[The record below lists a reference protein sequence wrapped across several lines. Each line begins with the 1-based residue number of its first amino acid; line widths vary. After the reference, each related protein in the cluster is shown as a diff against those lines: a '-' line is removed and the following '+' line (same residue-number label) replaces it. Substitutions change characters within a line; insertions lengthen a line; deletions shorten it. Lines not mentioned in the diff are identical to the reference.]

1 MPEDHWPGVLWCEF
15 CEGLLP
21 CLHSNAIW
29 GRPCNDV
36 QKFVVINA
44 VALLV
49 VRAEYK
55 VDLRMNSFRS
65 DTPHCHEYD
74 EQCTERGG
82 GGGGALWGKRERGG
96 GGGGGGVSTSWTAPA
111 AEHPC
116 IVSAAAIASSL
127 EMMPADTQSDEEG
140 AGGQEPESRPCMCTP
155 CSCVYTGGQRVRVQ
169 TQGVHGVAG

>member
-1 MPEDHWPGVLWCEF
+1 VPEDHWPGVLWCEF

-82 GGGGALWGKRERGG
+82 GGGEHILD
-96 GGGGGGVSTSWTAPA
+96 STSGGAPL
-111 AEHPC
+111 HRLGRC
-116 IVSAAAIASSL
+116 NCFVS
-127 EMMPADTQSDEEG
+127 
-140 AGGQEPESRPCMCTP
+140 
-155 CSCVYTGGQRVRVQ
+155 
-169 TQGVHGVAG
+169 